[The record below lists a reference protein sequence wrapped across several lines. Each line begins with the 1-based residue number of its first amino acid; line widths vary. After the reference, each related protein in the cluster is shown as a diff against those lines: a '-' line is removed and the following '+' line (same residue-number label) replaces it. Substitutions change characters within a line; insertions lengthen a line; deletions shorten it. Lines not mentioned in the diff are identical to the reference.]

1 MNDDKVWHYLEI
13 NRGRYICEEHGSFCD
28 SSDQYALCCPLCPS
42 DKSEKFSFNPI
53 DRGLQIMRNL
63 QDRSA
68 RNASIVAGL
77 FAAMSAMLVFGSS
90 DEGAFINSSFSKF
103 IAGSMVFGLIALA
116 LFLFSMSHMPT
127 IQKRNGCNEFMTKKL
142 SSWERH
148 IVIHLRR
155 FENLHIC
162 GIWVFGFAV
171 IIVVAGGIYTLMLGA
186 PQ

>member
-1 MNDDKVWHYLEI
+1 MNDEKEWHYLEI
-13 NRGRYICEEHGSFCD
+13 NRGRYICKEHGSFCD
-28 SSDQYALCCPLCPS
+28 SSDQYVHSCPLCAS
-42 DKSEKFSFNPI
+42 GKSKEFSFNPI

-63 QDRSA
+63 QNRSA

-90 DEGAFINSSFSKF
+90 DGGVFINSVFSKF
-103 IAGSMVFGLIALA
+103 IAGSMVFGLIALG

-142 SSWERH
+142 SGWERH
-148 IVIHLRR
+148 IVKYLSR
-155 FENLHIC
+155 FEKLHIF

-171 IIVVAGGIYTLMLGA
+171 LIVVVGGFYTMMFGA